1 MGCKLSRSI
10 TSDVSKSNSRRVC
23 RGPGALDTAWVRAC
37 ELASE
42 YEASMMPFDV
52 EIIKKERDVLK
63 AQVKNLSED
72 LDDFKRELTDR
83 SNALEATKQDWLEA
97 CETIT
102 KLEADAT
109 DYDRV
114 RDYER
119 IKKLEADKALAVEAL
134 KYYGAAVNWQDYYY
148 DSGDEPGDIQM
159 AIDFEDVDYE
169 RDSTGD
175 IIFSCGGKLAR
186 KALKKLEAAE

>member
-23 RGPGALDTAWVRAC
+23 RGPGALDTSWVWAC

-83 SNALEATKQDWLEA
+83 SNALEATKQDWHEA
-97 CETIT
+97 RKTIT
-102 KLEADAT
+102 
-109 DYDRV
+109 
-114 RDYER
+114 
-119 IKKLEADKALAVEAL
+119 KLEADKALAIKFIKTISKTKEGIRYWCDNSAHTQYSSMHSDAHTTCKECGASEDGPGEQIYSSVLTRDAELAVE
-134 KYYGAAVNWQDYYY
+134 
-148 DSGDEPGDIQM
+148 
-159 AIDFEDVDYE
+159 
-169 RDSTGD
+169 
-175 IIFSCGGKLAR
+175 
-186 KALKKLEAAE
+186 ALKKLEAAE

>member
-1 MGCKLSRSI
+1 MISI
-10 TSDVSKSNSRRVC
+10 AYD
-23 RGPGALDTAWVRAC
+23 L
-37 ELASE
+37 L
-42 YEASMMPFDV
+42 
-52 EIIKKERDVLK
+52 KKERDVLK
-63 AQVKNLSED
+63 AQVAELEKQVKNFVGSSKDLNEVHNLLRKKVQKLED
-72 LDDFKRELTDR
+72 KISKLEADLEYYKRELTDR

-186 KALKKLEAAE
+186 KALKKLEAE